1 MPIEFW
7 ADTRTRTPYT
17 VLPPHIQ
24 NNANQRVHIY
34 FQPLFGR
41 APGRCESGNFVILP
55 EMPKRINYIS
65 ADNIF
70 IKSINLNFA

>member
-7 ADTRTRTPYT
+7 TDTRTRTLYT

-24 NNANQRVHIY
+24 NIANQQVHFHY
-34 FQPLFGR
+34 QPLFGR
-41 APGRCESGNFVILP
+41 APSSCESGNFVILP

-70 IKSINLNFA
+70 IKSINLIFT

>member
-7 ADTRTRTPYT
+7 TDTRTRTLYT
-17 VLPPHIQ
+17 VLPPHIH
-24 NNANQRVHIY
+24 NNANQQVQFHR
-34 FQPLFGR
+34 QPLFGR
-41 APGRCESGNFVILP
+41 SPGPHESDNMIILS
-55 EMPKRINYIS
+55 EMPKSINYIS

>member
-7 ADTRTRTPYT
+7 TDTRTRTPYT

-24 NNANQRVHIY
+24 NIANQQVHFY
-34 FQPLFGR
+34 HQSLFGR
-41 APGRCESGNFVILP
+41 APRPCESGNYSILP

-70 IKSINLNFA
+70 IKSINLDFA